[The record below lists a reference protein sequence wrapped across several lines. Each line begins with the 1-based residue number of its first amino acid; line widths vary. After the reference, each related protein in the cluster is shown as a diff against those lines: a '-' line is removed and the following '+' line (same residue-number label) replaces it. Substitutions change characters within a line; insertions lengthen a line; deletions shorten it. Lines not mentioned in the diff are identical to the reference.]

1 MEGLVVAYVI
11 KRYANR
17 KLYDPQKSQ
26 YVTLEELE
34 ETALLTSLETL
45 LDGMA
50 AAVP

>member
-1 MEGLVVAYVI
+1 MAYVI

-34 ETALLTSLETL
+34 E
-45 LDGMA
+45 DDPGWQRNCGDRCDHG
-50 AAVP
+50 